1 MIKKLKN
8 IEMVKSVNS
17 LMAFVNKDKIV
28 PVALSTAISANIKS
42 LTREL
47 EPYEEERKKIAASNS
62 EDGQER
68 FEELCNLEVD
78 VPIRTVTSEII
89 RELELSTKDYMALEF
104 MIAGD

>member
-1 MIKKLKN
+1 MNKKMKN

-17 LMAFVNKDKIV
+17 LAAFVNKDKIV

-47 EPYEEERKKIAASNS
+47 EPYEEERKKIIALDSKD
-62 EDGQER
+62 EQER

-78 VPIRTVTSEII
+78 VPIRTVVPEII
-89 RELELSTKDYMALEF
+89 EELELSTKDYMALEF

>member
-1 MIKKLKN
+1 MNKKLKN

-17 LMAFVNKDKIV
+17 LMTFVNKDKIV

-47 EPYEEERKKIAASNS
+47 EPYEEERKKIAMSDS
-62 EDGQER
+62 ENGQER

-78 VPIRTVTSEII
+78 VPIRTVAAEII
-89 RELELSTKDYMALEF
+89 EKLELSTKDYMALEF